1 MAIPK
6 KVQSRLRDGLKKYQ
20 PIIEEAKA
28 RDINEADT
36 VQIVA
41 RMLSDV
47 FGWDPFFEVTK
58 EYAIRSTY
66 VDLAVQREDSVAFL
80 VEVKAIG
87 GDLKD
92 NHLRQ
97 AVNYAA
103 NQGIEWVVLTNAET
117 WRAYKVIFA
126 KPVSHE
132 LVFDIEVSSADG
144 KDSSCQEKLF
154 VLTKEGMTKS
164 AIARFHAQQQA
175 LSRFNVAAILR
186 SEDVVKV
193 VRREMR
199 RAFPK
204 LRPSL
209 EELEQIITRDV
220 LKREVIQGEKAEE
233 AMKLMKKAS
242 RPLRKPRKKPPRD
255 ISGTER
261 QAATP

>member
-20 PIIEEAKA
+20 PIIEQAKA

-58 EYAIRSTY
+58 EYAIRATF
-66 VDLAVQREDSVAFL
+66 VDLAVQREGSVAFL

-103 NQGIEWVVLTNAET
+103 NQGIDWVVLTNAET
-117 WRAYKVIFA
+117 WRAYKVIFG

-132 LVFDIEVSSADG
+132 LVFDMEVSGADG
-144 KDSSCQEKLF
+144 KDQACQEKLF

-164 AIARFHAQQQA
+164 AIAHFHEEQQA

-186 SEDVVKV
+186 SEDIVKV
-193 VRREMR
+193 VRREIR

-220 LKREVIQGEKAEE
+220 LKREVTQGEKADQ
-233 AMKLMKKAS
+233 AMKFMKKAS
-242 RPLRKPRKKPPRD
+242 RPLRQPRARKARGP
-255 ISGTER
+255 SAESV
-261 QAATP
+261 